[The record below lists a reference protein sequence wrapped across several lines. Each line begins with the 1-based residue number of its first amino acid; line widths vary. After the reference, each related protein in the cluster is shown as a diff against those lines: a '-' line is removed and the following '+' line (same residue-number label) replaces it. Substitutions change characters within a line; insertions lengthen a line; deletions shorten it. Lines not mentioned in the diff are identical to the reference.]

1 MRFRTGRRY
10 VTSGEGKRGPA
21 RVIIPGEEER
31 DGRRTA

>member
-10 VTSGEGKRGPA
+10 VTSGEGERGSA
-21 RVIIPGEEER
+21 HVIIPGEEER